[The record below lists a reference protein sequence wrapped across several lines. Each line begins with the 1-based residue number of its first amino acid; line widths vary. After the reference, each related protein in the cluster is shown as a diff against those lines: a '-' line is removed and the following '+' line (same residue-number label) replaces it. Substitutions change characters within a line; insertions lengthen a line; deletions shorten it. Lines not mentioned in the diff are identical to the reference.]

1 MRSELQSHNVSSR
14 RCSHERGVQQERFVQ
29 NLEYWKAQLRGQ
41 LQNEKL
47 IMTSLKQ
54 SFQETSE
61 NERQAVI
68 SAQQLAS
75 SLQSEMSEAT
85 TACDSRRR
93 DRLTMEVTE
102 QKRRR
107 QLGGTPRMTH
117 LLICHHQE
125 EIVRNASGRQ
135 KIHSPYQPL
144 RAAEG
149 NLCEHIPS
157 TSTALSDMRS
167 VTDETSKNEK
177 KQIISN
183 LNFWAQAS
191 KFSYWK
197 VSFHREVTTGSAHPR
212 TIGGWFA
219 EIDMAVGTQEFDC
232 SGFIFCTHYI
242 APSALCTRNIFS
254 RAAQE
259 RFVAHC
265 VST

>member
-1 MRSELQSHNVSSR
+1 MNNTFFFKPQKTEKKFLRSQMRSELQSHNVSSR

-61 NERQAVI
+61 NERQAVM
-68 SAQQLAS
+68 STQQLAS

-125 EIVRNASGRQ
+125 ETVRNASGRQ
-135 KIHSPYQPL
+135 KIHSPYHPL
-144 RAAEG
+144 RAAEVRV
-149 NLCEHIPS
+149 N
-157 TSTALSDMRS
+157 T
-167 VTDETSKNEK
+167 
-177 KQIISN
+177 
-183 LNFWAQAS
+183 
-191 KFSYWK
+191 
-197 VSFHREVTTGSAHPR
+197 FHRLLLLYR
-212 TIGGWFA
+212 TC
-219 EIDMAVGTQEFDC
+219 DQLPMKRQKMK
-232 SGFIFCTHYI
+232 
-242 APSALCTRNIFS
+242 RS
-254 RAAQE
+254 R
-259 RFVAHC
+259 
-265 VST
+265 